1 MFGPVAVKSLV
12 LKLID
17 ETLGKRFK
25 VVDDITD
32 IFQGLEPKVK
42 DNEADIK
49 KIKKILKENKL
60 WKW

>member
-1 MFGPVAVKSLV
+1 MFGPSAVKGLV

-60 WKW
+60 WK

>member
-17 ETLGKRFK
+17 EKLGKRFK

-32 IFQGLEPKVK
+32 IFQGLEPKGK

-60 WKW
+60 WK

>member
-1 MFGPVAVKSLV
+1 MFGPAAVKGLV

-60 WKW
+60 WK

>member
-42 DNEADIK
+42 DNEEDIK

-60 WKW
+60 WK

>member
-1 MFGPVAVKSLV
+1 MFGPAAVKGLV

>member
-1 MFGPVAVKSLV
+1 MFGPAAVKGLV

-32 IFQGLEPKVK
+32 IFQGLEPRV
-42 DNEADIK
+42 K
-49 KIKKILKENKL
+49 KIEKILKKNKL
-60 WKW
+60 WT